1 MPLSQ
6 PGVARAVIGSAL
18 YLAVAALIGLGLGA
32 LLRST
37 AGGIAALFGL
47 LFAVQIVA
55 GFLPG
60 SWADDVG
67 KYMPA
72 TAGQA
77 VTLVHPD
84 PARRCRRGP
93 GSACSACTQPSCW
106 ASPPSGCGAATC
118 NPPPHPARPGQAHRS
133 PQSRGKRLTR
143 AGRRFVCAKGCTGS
157 RFGTLSPPGG
167 RASGCGASSVA
178 ASPRWIALVTF
189 VCMFES
195 AGLLDGLN
203 EEQRQAAVHP
213 GGPLLIL
220 AGAGTGKTR
229 TLVARAAWLR
239 EQGMQPGRILLLTF
253 TRRAADDMLSRATA
267 RARTASGRITGGTF
281 HAIAHRII
289 RQHAEAFS
297 LPPEFTV
304 IDPADM
310 ADLLDARRADHGL
323 AGTQRRAPRAP
334 VCADIYTRCV
344 NTQMTVADVVRRGFP
359 WCAEYTGQL
368 AELFRGY
375 VAHKRSHA
383 PGRLR

>member
-1 MPLSQ
+1 
-6 PGVARAVIGSAL
+6 
-18 YLAVAALIGLGLGA
+18 
-32 LLRST
+32 
-37 AGGIAALFGL
+37 
-47 LFAVQIVA
+47 
-55 GFLPG
+55 
-60 SWADDVG
+60 
-67 KYMPA
+67 
-72 TAGQA
+72 
-77 VTLVHPD
+77 
-84 PARRCRRGP
+84 
-93 GSACSACTQPSCW
+93 
-106 ASPPSGCGAATC
+106 
-118 NPPPHPARPGQAHRS
+118 
-133 PQSRGKRLTR
+133 
-143 AGRRFVCAKGCTGS
+143 
-157 RFGTLSPPGG
+157 
-167 RASGCGASSVA
+167 
-178 ASPRWIALVTF
+178 
-189 VCMFES
+189 MFES

-203 EEQRQAAVHP
+203 EEQRRAATHP

-239 EQGMQPGRILLLTF
+239 EQGMQPSRILLLTF

-267 RARTASGRITGGTF
+267 RARTADGRITGGTF

-323 AGTQRRAPRAP
+323 AGTQRRAPRAS

-359 WCAEYTGQL
+359 WCTEYTGQL

-375 VAHKRSHA
+375 VAHKRSHGLVDFDDLLLLWRA
-383 PGRLR
+383 ALADPAAGPVLRGMFDAVLVDEYQDVNAVQADIVRLLQPDGRLPDLRRRRRPGHLRLPRRRSGAPAPAGRPPSPASPSCGWSRTTARGRRCCGWPTRYARSRPGWSSR